1 MDGRFY
7 FRLKNFYFSI
17 NGRFYDSQ
25 YRVDPKETPTKG
37 YNLIDVGLGFELPH
51 FGDGTSKPT
60 VDLSIQNV
68 FNVSYVDHLSRYKDY
83 ALNPGLNAILK
94 VSFPFTAIP

>member
-1 MDGRFY
+1 M
-7 FRLKNFYFSI
+7 
-17 NGRFYDSQ
+17 
-25 YRVDPKETPTKG
+25 
-37 YNLIDVGLGFELPH
+37 
-51 FGDGTSKPT
+51 
-60 VDLSIQNV
+60 SIQNV